1 MLRKTTGLILILPLR
16 IVVPVFQYLSRLLRR
31 ESPYAPWAGVRVPKT
46 PVVPKR
52 SGAVA
57 LDEPD

>member
-1 MLRKTTGLILILPLR
+1 MLRKTSGLILNQLR
-16 IVVPVFQYLSRLLRR
+16 IVVPIFQYLSRLLRR
-31 ESPYAPWAGVRVPKT
+31 EPPYAPWAGVRVPKT